1 MKKLIALPTWVM
13 TMIMIP
19 FLPKTHP
26 WHCRHFTLEDW
37 YVNATPDCRQFDLTG
52 WMMLICVSL
61 VLAFLKG

>member
-1 MKKLIALPTWVM
+1 M

-26 WHCRHFTLEDW
+26 WHGRHFTLEDW

-61 VLAFLKG
+61 VLAFLNG